1 MTSQLEREDLAAIV
15 RAALLAPSG
24 DNCQPWRFVW
34 DATHL
39 NVHFVPNRAES
50 LYDTA
55 QTASWIA
62 LGAALVN
69 MRLTAQELGWRM
81 QTELFPANTTPNLAA
96 RISLEAATPL
106 RDPLCAAITTRCVNR
121 RPYVASPL
129 PNDVRNELQAAV
141 QDTPGAQLDLV
152 EQPREK
158 SALARLA
165 SLNERLL
172 FENRSLHDGLYRW
185 LRWTADEAAHSG
197 DGMPIETLELAPLER
212 PGFRLLGSWTV
223 ARTAGLVGLT
233 RALPLRTQQIYRRS
247 AAIGLLSVSGSSRE
261 DVVAGG
267 EALQRLWLTCAR
279 RGVAFQPI
287 TGVVCLLWRC
297 RLSGGEGLSPAHR
310 RLIEAGGRALAR
322 LLPNSE
328 RRMPIMLFRL
338 GTASAPSARAPR
350 RPVDTVLTCR

>member
-1 MTSQLEREDLAAIV
+1 MTSQLERVDLAAIV

-34 DATHL
+34 DTTHL
-39 NVHFVPNRAES
+39 NVHFVPDRAES
-50 LYDTA
+50 LYDAA
-55 QTASWIA
+55 QAASWIA

-81 QTELFPANTTPNLAA
+81 QIELFPANAAPDLAA
-96 RISLEAATPL
+96 RISLETTTPL
-106 RDPLCAAITTRCVNR
+106 RDPLCDAITTRCVNR
-121 RPYVASPL
+121 RPYAASPL
-129 PNDVRNELQAAV
+129 PDAVRDELQAAV
-141 QDTPGAQLDLV
+141 QRTPNTQLDLV
-152 EQPREK
+152 EHAREK
-158 SALARLA
+158 STLARLA

-172 FENRSLHDGLYRW
+172 FENRPLHDGLYRW
-185 LRWTADEAAHSG
+185 LRWTAAESSHSG

-233 RALPLRTQQIYRRS
+233 RALPLRTRQIYRRS
-247 AAIGLLSVSGSSRE
+247 AAIGLLSVSGSARE
-261 DVVAGG
+261 NIVAGG

-279 RGVAFQPI
+279 RHVAFQPI

-297 RLSGGEGLSPAHR
+297 RLSGGDGLSPEHR
-310 RLIEAGGRALAR
+310 RLIEAGGRTLDEAV
-322 LLPNSE
+322 PNSQG
-328 RRMPIMLFRL
+328 RMPIMLFRL
-338 GTASAPSARAPR
+338 GTAPAPSARAPR